1 MLFMYLLRGLVR
13 FLLLWVGSLKV
24 TGRENIPATGPYIIA
39 VNHLSK
45 ADPPILLLAFPPM
58 RLRYFAAEKW
68 EKHWFFGPI
77 LAWSGAVFINRG
89 EVDRRALGQA
99 VEVLKEGGIFGLA
112 PEGTRS
118 RVGSLIQ
125 AKEGVAYLASR
136 AKVPILPVGVVNT
149 DRVGHNFSHLR
160 RTRLEAHIGKPFLLP
175 ELADGRRAKGADLT
189 AYTNYIM
196 AHIAALIPERYY
208 GYYKDSPAVQA
219 RLRGEDPWPYC
230 QTARVGEEVTN

>member
-1 MLFMYLLRGLVR
+1 MAFMYLLRGLVR
-13 FLLLWVGSLKV
+13 FLLLFVGRLKV
-24 TGRENIPATGPYIIA
+24 TGRENIPSAGPYIIA
-39 VNHLSK
+39 VNHMSK
-45 ADPPILLLAFPPM
+45 ADPPVLLLAFPPM

-77 LAWSGAVFINRG
+77 LAWSGAVFVNRG

-99 VEVLKEGGIFGLA
+99 IEALKEGGIFGLA

-160 RTRLEAHIGKPFLLP
+160 RTSLEAHIGKPFMLP
-175 ELADGRRAKGADLT
+175 ELEGGRRAKGTDLT

-196 AHIAALIPERYY
+196 AHIAALIPERYHGHY
-208 GYYKDSPAVQA
+208 RGSPAVQA
-219 RLRGEDPWPYC
+219 MLRGDDPWPYC
-230 QTARVGEEVTN
+230 QVEMVTPGD